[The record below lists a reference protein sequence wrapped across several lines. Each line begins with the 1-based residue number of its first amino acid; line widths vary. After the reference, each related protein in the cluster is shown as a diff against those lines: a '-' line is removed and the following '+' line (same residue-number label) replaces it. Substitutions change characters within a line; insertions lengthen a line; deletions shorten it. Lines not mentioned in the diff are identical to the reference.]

1 MTAKGKGQQRFIYYA
16 LAQDK
21 PSVAESA
28 RIISKWDFEMI
39 VMAHGD
45 VIETG
50 GKAVF
55 DRLYGWVM
63 EKF

>member
-1 MTAKGKGQQRFIYYA
+1 M
-16 LAQDK
+16 QDK

-28 RIISKWDFEMI
+28 RVIGKWDFERI

-55 DRLYGWVM
+55 DRLYGWVV